1 VLQPVLSFQSD
12 TNDPAFQELNS
23 VFPTELLPQDQNENQ
38 VAGQPATFDPNFW
51 KEFENQ
57 LAICGEPATDDS
69 EFPSL
74 TEEGPPESYLTN
86 DVSSSTSFCLSGLDN
101 IPSEVSAIGGGV
113 SNVET
118 WPMDVDGFFAPPPQ
132 PQQQT
137 FSNNFPTPVCAPF
150 NLPVNTFSINTD
162 GDVPLV
168 VQVAPVPMRSQSV
181 IMQGPALAAR
191 LSTTQAQCRQAT
203 HTSVGSPRG
212 KRVAKTNA
220 ERCGDYRKKQKSK
233 KEKDEEELRMLEAK
247 NRVLKAK
254 EAAIRNKVQRM
265 KEALLRMGLGNYINQ
280 NL

>member
-57 LAICGEPATDDS
+57 LANCGEPATDDS

-118 WPMDVDGFFAPPPQ
+118 WPMDMDNFAPPPQ

-181 IMQGPALAAR
+181 IVQGPALAAR
-191 LSTTQAQCRQAT
+191 LSTIQAQCRQAT

-233 KEKDEEELRMLEAK
+233 KEKEEEELRMLDAK

-254 EAAIRNKVQRM
+254 EAVIRNKVQRM
-265 KEALLRMGLGNYINQ
+265 KEALLRRGLGNYIDQ
-280 NL
+280 YM

>member
-57 LAICGEPATDDS
+57 LANCGEPATDDS

-118 WPMDVDGFFAPPPQ
+118 WPMDMDNFAPPPQ

-191 LSTTQAQCRQAT
+191 LSTTQT
-203 HTSVGSPRG
+203 IHTSMGSPRG

-233 KEKDEEELRMLEAK
+233 KEKEEEELRMLDAK